1 MSSSLKLTLAAE
13 KALERLTSIAGSGVS
28 IVSVLETL
36 SQHEAALRMLS
47 KAHPGTDEA
56 AIGKA
61 LKDASYVLAHILK
74 PALEAKEPAPK
85 AEVKPARVKEIPPDC
100 ADTDAISDH
109 EKVKVFVDG
118 ASKGNPGE
126 AAIGIVITS
135 IDGQVIC
142 EEARYIG
149 LATNNV
155 AEYVALIAALKILMD
170 QKRIPEAYF
179 FSDSALMV
187 NQING
192 VFKVKNAGL
201 MPLISEAQALRR
213 RLPRFQIVHI
223 PREQNRRADELANL
237 AIKQARDAAPI

>member
-1 MSSSLKLTLAAE
+1 MTLASE
-13 KALERLTSIAGSGVS
+13 KALERLAELAGSGVS
-28 IVSVLETL
+28 IASALEML
-36 SQHEAALRMLS
+36 SQHEAVLRMLS
-47 KAHPGTDEA
+47 KAYPGIDED
-56 AIGKA
+56 AIEKA
-61 LKDASYVLAHILK
+61 LKDAAIILANLLK
-74 PALEAKEPAPK
+74 FAGVKNEPAAKEK
-85 AEVKPARVKEIPPDC
+85 TETARDSGIPPAC
-100 ADTDAISDH
+100 TETDAISDH
-109 EKVKVFVDG
+109 DKVKVFVDG

-126 AAIGIVITS
+126 AAVGIVITT

-155 AEYVALIAALKILMD
+155 AEYVALIAALKILLN
-170 QKRIPEAYF
+170 QKRVPEAYF

-192 VFKVKNAGL
+192 VFKVKNTGL

-213 RLPRFQIVHI
+213 QLPRFQIIHV
-223 PREQNRRADELANL
+223 PREQNRRADELASL